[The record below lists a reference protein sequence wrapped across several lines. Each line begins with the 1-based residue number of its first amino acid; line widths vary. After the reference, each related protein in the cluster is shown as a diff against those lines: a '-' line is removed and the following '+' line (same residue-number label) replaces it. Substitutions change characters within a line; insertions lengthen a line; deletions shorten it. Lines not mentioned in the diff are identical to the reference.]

1 MIELKS
7 IIKTIYQ
14 KGSTRSRSSDNKVAS
29 MDKILGDMKKRFEN
43 EHKQIVT
50 EDDTMLLVNDNFT
63 DDLNPNP
70 SELISQQYEQLK
82 EQQQQIPDE
91 KMDSEVQPTEPNR
104 AEQKEEKQQLTSEET
119 IQQETEMITNQEMN
133 IHQPQMEQKE
143 PEKVIDYIETSTPYP
158 AVENMNDSEDKKDE
172 KHLPIEQIDSIRS
185 NNRDESSDDKT
196 NELSDTTEEIET
208 FTRKETNQ
216 YRVLNDSAQESHN
229 EQEVSNQTELNES
242 EQIETIQV
250 NLKKEVFLKKSI
262 NKSIFKSKTN
272 DTVQQI
278 EQEEMKEIDSTTYKS
293 QSSSPVKTN
302 QQETE
307 IETINREEEFVIN
320 EAKTNLF
327 TSSSD
332 LIEEDPLISQ
342 DLSNATISNENSQ
355 TEMNSHLN
363 TENL

>member
-1 MIELKS
+1 
-7 IIKTIYQ
+7 
-14 KGSTRSRSSDNKVAS
+14 

-70 SELISQQYEQLK
+70 SELINQQYDQLK

-91 KMDSEVQPTEPNR
+91 KMDSEVQPAEPNR

-250 NLKKEVFLKKSI
+250 NLEKKKISLKKI
-262 NKSIFKSKTN
+262 N
-272 DTVQQI
+272 
-278 EQEEMKEIDSTTYKS
+278 
-293 QSSSPVKTN
+293 
-302 QQETE
+302 
-307 IETINREEEFVIN
+307 
-320 EAKTNLF
+320 
-327 TSSSD
+327 
-332 LIEEDPLISQ
+332 
-342 DLSNATISNENSQ
+342 
-355 TEMNSHLN
+355 
-363 TENL
+363 